1 MARSTCGGYC
11 RGMGVEP
18 NRVRTT
24 VVFSDLDGIPW
35 DPDTPAFEKAADM
48 LAQISPGD
56 VALVLCSG
64 RTRSELEYLQRR
76 LRIHDP
82 FVCEF
87 GAAVFIP
94 SDYFRCEVPRSRDAV
109 GHRVV
114 EFGTAYRRVV
124 ESLGL
129 IAERNDIEIIRL
141 SDLSLEDVA
150 RKCHVPLCHAR
161 LMTLREYT
169 EGFQICDDTLA
180 ACHRL
185 SRALNAAQLRCVVGD
200 TFNFV
205 GGLIDHR
212 VGVSFLSALYRR
224 EWSATMTVGVT
235 HVGVDYDNLSSLVD
249 HCITVPDD
257 EAERGTFD
265 VVDWAEVIVDVVGEC
280 RGATTRRPA
289 ISAVE

>member
-1 MARSTCGGYC
+1 MA
-11 RGMGVEP
+11 VQP
-18 NRVRTT
+18 NRVWAT
-24 VVFSDLDGIPW
+24 VVFSDLDGIPL
-35 DPDTPAFEKAADM
+35 DPDAPAFEKAAH
-48 LAQISPGD
+48 LLEQIIPD

-64 RTRSELEYLQRR
+64 RTRAELEYIQQR
-76 LRIHDP
+76 LRVHDP

-94 SDYFRCEVPRSRDAV
+94 SDYFTFEVPSSRDAV
-109 GHRVV
+109 GYRAV
-114 EFGTAYRRVV
+114 EFGTAHARVV
-124 ESLGL
+124 ESLRL
-129 IAERNDIEIIRL
+129 IAEQQEIEIIRL

-150 RKCHVPLCHAR
+150 RTCHVPRCQAR

-180 ACHRL
+180 SHHRL
-185 SRALNAAQLRCVVGD
+185 SRGLNAAQLRCIVGN

-224 EWSATMTVGVT
+224 TCSATRTVGVT
-235 HVGVDYDNLSSLVD
+235 HLGVDDHIFLALVD

-257 EAERGTFD
+257 EGDRGAID
-265 VVDWAEVIVDVVGEC
+265 IADWAEAVVDVVQESRRQTTC
-280 RGATTRRPA
+280 RRAT
-289 ISAVE
+289 SAAE